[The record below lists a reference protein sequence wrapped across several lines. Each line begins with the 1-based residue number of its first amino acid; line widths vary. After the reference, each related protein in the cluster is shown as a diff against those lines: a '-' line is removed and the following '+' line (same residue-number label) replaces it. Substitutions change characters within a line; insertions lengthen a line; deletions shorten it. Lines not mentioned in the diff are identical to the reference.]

1 MVSRSVRKFEAEKVR
16 KSFHIC
22 GFDAMGK
29 EVPRAEL
36 HSRLLEVM
44 DVEEDGPLPEDPDS
58 GDESDDP
65 ECAEAPMK
73 CLTTTINTIPIGM
86 KRNRMRMMISESSI
100 IIS

>member
-1 MVSRSVRKFEAEKVR
+1 MDMVSRSVRKFEAEKVR

-65 ECAEAPMK
+65 ECAEIVSADEMSDDDHK
-73 CLTTTINTIPIGM
+73 HD
-86 KRNRMRMMISESSI
+86 SDWDEEESDEDDDF
-100 IIS
+100 

>member
-65 ECAEAPMK
+65 ECAEIVSADEMSDDDHK
-73 CLTTTINTIPIGM
+73 HD
-86 KRNRMRMMISESSI
+86 SDWDEQESDEDDDF
-100 IIS
+100 

>member
-1 MVSRSVRKFEAEKVR
+1 MDMVSRSVRKFEAEKVR

-44 DVEEDGPLPEDPDS
+44 DVEEDGPLSEDPDS
-58 GDESDDP
+58 CDESDDP
-65 ECAEAPMK
+65 ECAEIVSADEMSDDDHK
-73 CLTTTINTIPIGM
+73 HD
-86 KRNRMRMMISESSI
+86 SDWDEEESDEDDDF
-100 IIS
+100 